1 MNRPNSGQVTNRREF
16 LKTVGLGL
24 ASTMVPAA
32 LGRSAFAAA
41 PGVRPKIAAVVTEF
55 TFRSHGHVILENF
68 VNPYLFNG
76 TMTDPGV
83 DIVSLY
89 IDQTPRRDLAREA
102 ATRYKIPIFPTI
114 AEAVRVGG
122 KDLAV
127 DGVRNFKPGKA
138 PDEIQDL
145 KELRS
150 QRGVAFDRAFLTMM
164 TDHHMM
170 AIEGNDTGMVGA
182 SEARTR
188 AAQQGIRALAG
199 NIVATQ
205 TREISEMQG
214 ILARLGGSSMA

>member
-1 MNRPNSGQVTNRREF
+1 MKRRHAFLPESLGPLEDRLALSQMGGVMPAPAAIVQARAATPKATLPADRDTTTFEINFLTGMIPHHQMAIDMARLALRQATDPQVKGLARRIIAGQTPEIARMNR
-16 LKTVGLGL
+16 
-24 ASTMVPAA
+24 
-32 LGRSAFAAA
+32 
-41 PGVRPKIAAVVTEF
+41 
-55 TFRSHGHVILENF
+55 
-68 VNPYLFNG
+68 Y
-76 TMTDPGV
+76 
-83 DIVSLY
+83 
-89 IDQTPRRDLAREA
+89 
-102 ATRYKIPIFPTI
+102 
-114 AEAVRVGG
+114 
-122 KDLAV
+122 LAV

-170 AIEGNDTGMVGA
+170 AIEGNDTGMAGA